1 MRMRVKSIS
10 IKNFRSFKDVTVN
23 LDSYSSLVGANG
35 AGKSTVL
42 CALNIFFQ
50 EDEESSTNV
59 TKLHEEDF
67 HERNTNHPIEIMVT
81 FCDLSEEAKEE
92 FKDYFR
98 QGELTVMAKAT
109 YNKQTKE
116 AEVIQYGQRPGF
128 ADFSVFFEAEKDS
141 SKKVADLQK
150 IYNEIKEN
158 YTDLPASG
166 SKQKMIDALHDYEAK
181 YPEKCELLP
190 SKDVFY
196 GIGGKGKLIK
206 YVQWV
211 YLPAVK
217 DAKAESVEDKNT
229 ALGKILY
236 RTVRSKINFEKNLE
250 DLKEQALEEYRKLLN
265 AQKDSLNEI
274 SESLTRRLAMWSHPD
289 AKAILSWNEDSAK
302 SVQVS
307 SPEIQLR
314 AGEREFEGNLSRF
327 GHGLQRS
334 YLLAVLQEL
343 ASSDDQ
349 DAPTLLFGCEEPE
362 LYQHPPQARHLASVL
377 VELSEQNSQ
386 VIVSTHSPYFVCG
399 RHFESMRMVRY
410 DRQMKQS
417 CIFESSYQHVSDKI
431 REFLGNK
438 DQDVDARRAKLEHF
452 LQPSLSEM
460 FFASRIVF
468 VEGLEDEAYIKALF
482 DLSGKMEEYR
492 RHQIHIVA
500 VGGKERLIEALII
513 AKMLDIPFYVVF
525 DSDRSENPRANK
537 NNQPL
542 NSAILSLAD
551 GDPDNPFPADVI
563 WEDKFVQWPENIG
576 KTFKD
581 EVGKDVWN
589 NSFKEADVGLSND
602 KSKGKNPIQ
611 VGRHVEELF
620 KNGNIPPSLTKLID
634 EIIRFA
640 STR

>member
-1 MRMRVKSIS
+1 MRVKSIS
-10 IKNFRSFKDVTVN
+10 IKNFRSFKDVAVN

-50 EDEESSTNV
+50 EGQESSTNV

-67 HERNTNHPIEIMVT
+67 HERNTDHPIEITVT
-81 FCDLSEEAKEE
+81 FCDLSEEAKEA

-98 QGELTVMAKAT
+98 QGVLTVTAKAT
-109 YNKQTKE
+109 YNTQTKE
-116 AEVIQYGQRPGF
+116 AEVVQYGQRLGIKAF
-128 ADFSVFFEAEKDS
+128 RVFFEMQKDS
-141 SKKVADLQK
+141 SKKVSDLK
-150 IYNEIKEN
+150 EKYSEIREN
-158 YTDLPASG
+158 YTDLPAPST
-166 SKQKMIDALHDYEAK
+166 KQNMIDALHEYEAAH
-181 YPEKCELLP
+181 PEKCKLIP
-190 SKDVFY
+190 SEDNFY
-196 GIGGKGKLIK
+196 GIGGIGKLAK
-206 YVQWV
+206 FVQWV

-217 DAKAESVEDKNT
+217 DAKEESIENNKT
-229 ALGKILY
+229 ALGKILE
-236 RTVRSKINFEKNLE
+236 RTVRSKINFEENLE
-250 DLKEQALEEYRKLLN
+250 NLKEDALKKYRELLN
-265 AQKDSLNEI
+265 DQKDSLNEI
-274 SESLTRRLAMWSHPD
+274 SKSLTERLAMWSHPD

-302 SVQVS
+302 SVQVN

-343 ASSDDQ
+343 TSSDDQ
-349 DAPTLLFGCEEPE
+349 YAPTLIFGCEEPE

-410 DRQMKQS
+410 DRSTKQS

-438 DQDVDARRAKLEHF
+438 DQDVDARRAKLEQF

-482 DLSGKMEEYR
+482 DLSGKMDEYR

-500 VGGKERLIEALII
+500 VGGKQRLIESLII

-525 DSDRSENPRANK
+525 DADRKETSKRNK
-537 NNQPL
+537 DDQTH

-551 GDPDNPFPADVI
+551 GDPKDPFPKDIV
-563 WEDKFVQWPENIG
+563 WEKKFVQWPENIG
-576 KTFKD
+576 RTFED
-581 EVGKDVWN
+581 EIGKDVWN
-589 NSFKEADVGLSND
+589 ISFNEVDVGLSND
-602 KSKGKNPIQ
+602 RSKRKNPIQ
-611 VGRHVEELF
+611 VGNHVENLYNEG
-620 KNGNIPPSLTKLID
+620 KIPPSLTKLID

>member
-1 MRMRVKSIS
+1 MRVKSIS
-10 IKNFRSFKDVTVN
+10 IKNFRSFKDVSVN

-50 EDEESSTNV
+50 EDEESSTDV

-67 HERNTNHPIEIMVT
+67 HERNTDHPIEITVT
-81 FCDLSEEAKEE
+81 FCDLSDEAQEE

-98 QGELTVMAKAT
+98 QGVLTVMAKAT
-109 YNKQTKE
+109 YYPQTGV
-116 AEVIQYGQRPGF
+116 AEVVQYGQRLGIEAF
-128 ADFSVFFEAEKDS
+128 RAFFEMQKDS
-141 SKKVADLQK
+141 SKKVLDLK
-150 IYNEIKEN
+150 EKYSEIREN
-158 YTDLPASG
+158 YTDLPAAG
-166 SKQKMIDALHDYEAK
+166 SRQNMIDALHEYEAAH
-181 YPEKCELLP
+181 PEKCELIP
-190 SKDVFY
+190 SEDTFY
-196 GIGGKGKLIK
+196 GIGGKGKLAK
-206 YVQWV
+206 FVQWI

-217 DAKAESVEDKNT
+217 DAKEESIENKKT
-229 ALGKILY
+229 ALGKILD
-236 RTVRSKINFEKNLE
+236 RTVRSKINFEE
-250 DLKEQALEEYRKLLN
+250 DLENLKEDVLKKYRELLN
-265 AQKDSLNEI
+265 DQKDSLNEI
-274 SESLTRRLAMWSHPD
+274 SKSLTERLAMWSHPD

-302 SVQVS
+302 SVQVN

-314 AGEREFEGNLSRF
+314 AGERDFQGNLSRF

-410 DRQMKQS
+410 DRTIKQS

-431 REFLGNK
+431 REFLGDK
-438 DQDVDARRAKLEHF
+438 DQALDARKAKLEQF

-460 FFASRIVF
+460 FFASKIVF

-500 VGGKERLIEALII
+500 VGGKQRLIEALVI

-525 DSDRSENPRANK
+525 DADRKENSKGSEDD
-537 NNQPL
+537 QML

-551 GDPDNPFPADVI
+551 GDPDDPFPEDIV
-563 WEDKFVQWPENIG
+563 WKDKFVQWPENIG
-576 KTFKD
+576 KTF
-581 EVGKDVWN
+581 EGEIG
-589 NSFKEADVGLSND
+589 KEAWNRSFNNVDIGLSND
-602 KSKGKNPIQ
+602 RSKGKNPIQ
-611 VGRHVEELF
+611 VGKHVEKMF
-620 KNGNIPPSLTKLID
+620 NDGNIPTSLTKLID

>member
-1 MRMRVKSIS
+1 MRVKSIS
-10 IKNFRSFKDVTVN
+10 IKNFRSFKDVSVN

-50 EDEESSTNV
+50 EGEESSTNV

-67 HERNTNHPIEIMVT
+67 HERDTDHPIEIMVT
-81 FCDLSEEAKEE
+81 FCDLSEEAQEE

-98 QGELTVMAKAT
+98 QGELTVMAQAT
-109 YNKQTKE
+109 YNTQTKE
-116 AEVIQYGQRPGF
+116 AEVIQYGQRLGIEAF
-128 ADFSVFFEAEKDS
+128 KVFFEMQKDS
-141 SKKVADLQK
+141 SKKVADLK
-150 IYNEIKEN
+150 EKYSEIKEN
-158 YTDLPASG
+158 YTDLPAPG
-166 SKQKMIDALHDYEAK
+166 TKQNMIDALHEYEAMH
-181 YPEKCELLP
+181 PEQCELIP
-190 SKDVFY
+190 SEDTFY
-196 GIGGKGKLIK
+196 GIGGKGKLAK
-206 YVQWV
+206 FVQWV

-217 DAKAESVEDKNT
+217 DAREESIENNKT
-229 ALGKILY
+229 ALGKILD
-236 RTVRSKINFEKNLE
+236 RTVRSKINFEENLE
-250 DLKEQALEEYRKLLN
+250 NLKEEALKKYRELLN
-265 AQKDSLNEI
+265 DQKDSLNEI
-274 SESLTRRLAMWSHPD
+274 SKSLTERLAMWSHPD
-289 AKAILSWNEDSAK
+289 AKAILSWNEDSTK
-302 SVQVS
+302 SVQVN

-314 AGEREFEGNLSRF
+314 AGEREFEGSLSRF

-349 DAPTLLFGCEEPE
+349 NAPTLIFGCEEPE

-417 CIFESSYQHVSDKI
+417 CIFESSYQHVSDRI
-431 REFLGNK
+431 REFLEDK
-438 DQDVDARRAKLEHF
+438 DQAVDARKAKLEQF

-500 VGGKERLIEALII
+500 VGGKERLIEPLII

-525 DSDRSENPRANK
+525 DSDRNENPKANK

-542 NSAILSLAD
+542 NFAILSLAD
-551 GDPDNPFPADVI
+551 GDPDDPFPADVV
-563 WEDKFVQWPENIG
+563 WGDKFVQWPENIG

-589 NSFKEADVGLSND
+589 NSFKDADIGLSSD
-602 KSKGKNPIQ
+602 SSKGKNPIQ
-611 VGRHVEELF
+611 VGKHVKELF
-620 KNGNIPPSLTKLID
+620 DDGNIPSSLTKLID